1 MALDLG
7 IFLEGSQ
14 STFKVKVSENDAQAQ
29 FLLDKLTSSD
39 GSVTITE
46 TNDGSVEQINL
57 TASGGGGGISSP
69 LTTKGDLFTYDTDNQ
84 RLGIGTDGQAL
95 IADSSEP
102 TGLKW
107 DTVGVAV
114 GRFGISNSDG
124 EYTYYDTLQLAINAA
139 SSGQTVEVFADYT
152 ESTDTAVTLK
162 DGVTINGNGHSYTM
176 NFASS
181 THALTAD
188 TLNGTYRISNFNVYR
203 ENSAAGSVLLINNNG
218 ITVDAAGSYFEGDS
232 TGTLIGVIGTVK
244 NTVQLLNARVH
255 ATGNS
260 PAIRFYNN
268 AAEVHNSYATT
279 SSGNT
284 SYALV
289 ALGRLTHSVGIG
301 ASGGGI
307 LANSAYHC
315 KAVGV
320 GTALFLGA
328 NANALHCVGVSTA
341 GLGINANQASL
352 YNCYGQGT
360 TNGILGGVQVI
371 NCVAKSST
379 DYAIEN
385 TILNSKILHTYM
397 VSTSAPTLYISSGR
411 TNRIQQN
418 TIISE
423 WNDANGNGVD
433 YSAVGG
439 TTAAQTVDDVI
450 TNNVIKV
457 ANSSALAID
466 FVGAFAQPVRD
477 IKLASNTYEGMT
489 TALATDVNQTIVNT
503 QDSQGNILI

>member
-7 IFLEGSQ
+7 IFLEGAES
-14 STFKVKVSENDAQAQ
+14 SFKVKVSSNDTQPNY
-29 FLLDKLTSSD
+29 LINKLTSSD
-39 GSVTITE
+39 ASVTITE
-46 TNDGSVEQINL
+46 TNDGGVEVIDL
-57 TASGGGGGISSP
+57 TASSSSP
-69 LTTKGDLFTYDTDNQ
+69 LTTKGDLFTYDTADA
-84 RLGIGTDGQAL
+84 RLPVGTDGQAL
-95 IADSSEP
+95 VADSTQP

-107 DTVGVAV
+107 DTVGAEF

-152 ESTDTAVTLK
+152 ENTDTAVTLK

-181 THALTAD
+181 THALIAD
-188 TLNGTYRISNFNVYR
+188 TVNGNYRISNFNVYR
-203 ENSAAGSVLLINNNG
+203 ENSVNGSALLINQNT
-218 ITVDAAGSYFEGDS
+218 ITVDADGSYFEGDS
-232 TGTLIGVIGTVK
+232 TNTSVGVISTVK
-244 NTVQLLNARVH
+244 NGVQLLNARAH

-260 PAIRFYNN
+260 SAIRFYNN
-268 AAEVHNSYATT
+268 AAGAHNSYATT
-279 SSGNT
+279 ASGNSST
-284 SYALV
+284 ALV
-289 ALGRLTHSVGIG
+289 CLGRLTHSVGIG
-301 ASGGGI
+301 VSGGGI
-307 LANSAYHC
+307 LANNAYHC

-320 GTALFLGA
+320 GTAFSISTNGKA
-328 NANALHCVGVSTA
+328 YHCVGISSA
-341 GLGINANQASL
+341 GVGINANQAYL
-352 YNCYGQGT
+352 YSSYGEGT
-360 TNGILGGVQVI
+360 TNGILGGYEVI

-385 TILNSKILHTYM
+385 TVINSKILHTYIL
-397 VSTSAPTLYISSGR
+397 STSAPALYISSSR

-423 WNDANGNGVD
+423 WNNANGHGVD
-433 YSAVGG
+433 YSAVGVS
-439 TTAAQTVDDVI
+439 TPAQTADDVI

-466 FVGAFAQPVRD
+466 FVGAFSQLVRD
-477 IKLASNTYEGMT
+477 IKLANNTYEGMT